1 MLSDGRVWLQFGG
14 RPGHYA
20 IEAATDLP
28 TNAVGWIELTNL
40 VSTTAVFEYTDPQA
54 NLKRRFYR
62 AKLLSP

>member
-14 RPGHYA
+14 SPGHYA
-20 IEAATDLP
+20 IEAATDVP
-28 TNAVGWIELTNL
+28 TNAIGWIELTNL

-54 NLKRRFYR
+54 NPKRRFYR